1 MAIRR
6 AVVQPAVPGGPA
18 RRRVGRVP
26 GQPRISVEN
35 QWSSRAGGR
44 LVPGVPGR
52 GAGWLPGGGQWDLV
66 GGRRVDVAASAQQ
79 RRDRGDRGQGGGHA
93 EHHGQA
99 VLERP
104 GYQFREELPAGEDPL
119 AGGRERRQRA
129 AGRQQV
135 LNRVHAEHRRE
146 QRRHRRQGA
155 DLVGDAV
162 RHAQPLQTARQRP
175 GKAARQTDDH
185 E

>member
-1 MAIRR
+1 MMTAGN
-6 AVVQPAVPGGPA
+6 AAAAAPVVAELGEQAEGIIGG
-18 RRRVGRVP
+18 
-26 GQPRISVEN
+26 SDTD
-35 QWSSRAGGR
+35 
-44 LVPGVPGR
+44 
-52 GAGWLPGGGQWDLV
+52 DLV
-66 GGRRVDVAASAQQ
+66 VGPVPLAQFLLDDAS
-79 RRDRGDRGQGGGHA
+79 GGGHA

-119 AGGRERRQRA
+119 ACGRERRQHA

-135 LNRVHAEHRRE
+135 LDRVHAKHRRE

-155 DLVGDAV
+155 DLVSDAM
-162 RHAQPLQTARQRP
+162 RHAQPLQAPRQRP
-175 GKAARQTDDH
+175 VKAARQTDDH